1 MLGLRLAAIAA
12 ACWLVAGALASGLS
26 AWVAPGL
33 PQLALQIGVG
43 LIALFGT
50 LLAGLQLDRQTARDR
65 LALAT
70 AAGLAEPK
78 PLQATI
84 LAQLEQRRAW
94 MQQLEGALSALD
106 HPALLIDE
114 NGRILVAS
122 AGMTRL
128 TPAAAAGAT
137 LESVLG
143 PGHRGAAVQTEQR
156 LAVVGGARFT
166 LRRQAVPGQCL
177 LIELV
182 PAGSYLQDDELDAFA
197 GALAGGQT
205 GFRFDTRAAL
215 ANPALAALNRG
226 LARLDGSLRQLGGVA
241 AGGGDLPD
249 ALEGPL
255 GAVARQFDDFVRALG
270 EELDETRDS
279 RDRLEARLG
288 QIGPLVAHFEA
299 RLARLT
305 ALATSN
311 LSDAED
317 ARLALGTGAGQLGT
331 TRTIGNNAQNLAGAA
346 EQAVQR
352 TQVMVGE
359 FDGMT
364 GEIDKL
370 VQAIEAVSFRTNLLA
385 LNAAVEA
392 ARAGE
397 KGAGFAVVA
406 DEVRQLAQLINRSAK
421 EIRAVVSRGRAQ
433 TENEINAVKGLAKII
448 TDLAAHLRNL
458 SNETDNISATLS
470 QGEAALSRLTGRLG
484 ISDEPPTVAHRPTR
498 RANA

>member
-1 MLGLRLAAIAA
+1 
-12 ACWLVAGALASGLS
+12 VAGALGSGLGGL
-26 AWVAPGL
+26 VGPGL
-33 PQLALQIGVG
+33 PQLALQLG
-43 LIALFGT
+43 LGLMALAGT
-50 LLAGLQLDRQTARDR
+50 LLAASQLDRQAARDR
-65 LALAT
+65 LALAA
-70 AAGLAEPK
+70 AAGLSDPK
-78 PLQATI
+78 PAVTTM

-94 MQQLEGALSALD
+94 TQQLEGMLSALD
-106 HPALLIDE
+106 HPMILADE
-114 NGRILVAS
+114 KGRILAAS

-128 TPAAAAGAT
+128 AKGAVAAAAVDA
-137 LESVLG
+137 VLG
-143 PGHRGAAVQTEQR
+143 LGADGAPVDMSGRR
-156 LAVVGGARFT
+156 LVLVGGARFA
-166 LRRQAVPGQCL
+166 LRRQAVASTCL
-177 LIELV
+177 LLELV

-226 LARLDGSLRQLGGVA
+226 LARLDGSLQQLGAVA

-255 GAVARQFDDFVRALG
+255 GAVARQFDDVVRALG

-279 RDRLEARLG
+279 RDRLQARLG
-288 QIGPLVAHFEA
+288 QVGPLVAHFEA

-311 LSDAED
+311 LGDAEE
-317 ARLALGTGAGQLGT
+317 ARRALGEGADQLGA
-331 TRTIGNNAQNLAGAA
+331 TRTIGHNAQNLAGAA
-346 EQAVQR
+346 EQAAQR
-352 TQVMVGE
+352 RQVMVGE
-359 FDGMT
+359 FDSMT

-448 TDLAAHLRNL
+448 ADLAAHLRNL
-458 SNETDNISATLS
+458 SNETDNISATLG

-484 ISDEPPTVAHRPTR
+484 ISDEPATVAHRPTR